1 MTVQQQRKERRPDP
15 WSMLTEGMRQ
25 ISRLELADI
34 RRGLE
39 NFTSPSAAGL
49 LDSFGRTRGERVEKM
64 AALLRNSSEADVEE
78 MGTVFGLAMAKLA
91 EEQATGSQAPPPA
104 ARREEQPRR
113 RRGETSAEWRRER
126 RGLSPAS

>member
-1 MTVQQQRKERRPDP
+1 
-15 WSMLTEGMRQ
+15 MLTEGMRQ

-49 LDSFGRTRGERVEKM
+49 LDSLGRTRGERVEKM

-91 EEQATGSQAPPPA
+91 EEQATGSQAP

>member
-1 MTVQQQRKERRPDP
+1 
-15 WSMLTEGMRQ
+15 MLTEGMRQ

-49 LDSFGRTRGERVEKM
+49 LDSLGRTRGERVEKM

-78 MGTVFGLAMAKLA
+78 MGTIFGLAMAKLA
-91 EEQATGSQAPPPA
+91 EERATGGDPATPA
-104 ARREEQPRR
+104 ATNADDEDQRNRPRR
-113 RRGETSAEWRRER
+113 RPGQTAAEWRRER
-126 RGLSPAS
+126 RLAS

>member
-1 MTVQQQRKERRPDP
+1 
-15 WSMLTEGMRQ
+15 MLTEGMRQ

-64 AALLRNSSEADVEE
+64 AALLRNSSEADIEE
-78 MGTVFGLAMAKLA
+78 MGTASGWPWPSWPRSRRP
-91 EEQATGSQAPPPA
+91 G
-104 ARREEQPRR
+104 ARLRPRR
-113 RRGETSAEWRRER
+113 RAGKSSRGAGGARRQRSGDESV
-126 RGLSPAS
+126 GG